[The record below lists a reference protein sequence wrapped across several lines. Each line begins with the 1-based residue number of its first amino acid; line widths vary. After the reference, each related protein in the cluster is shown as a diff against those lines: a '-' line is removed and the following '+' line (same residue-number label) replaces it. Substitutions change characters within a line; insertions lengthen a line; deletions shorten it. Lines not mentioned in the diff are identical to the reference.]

1 MCCEKMA
8 KCDKQKTL
16 AYKLYQIF
24 KIIYIYVKFSVKN
37 INHWYINIK
46 RGK

>member
-1 MCCEKMA
+1 MCYEKMA

-24 KIIYIYVKFSVKN
+24 KIIYIYKFSVKN
-37 INHWYINIK
+37 INHWYINIR

>member
-1 MCCEKMA
+1 MKKWRNA
-8 KCDKQKTL
+8 INKRL
-16 AYKLYQIF
+16 KLTNYIRSSSS

-37 INHWYINIK
+37 INHWYINIR